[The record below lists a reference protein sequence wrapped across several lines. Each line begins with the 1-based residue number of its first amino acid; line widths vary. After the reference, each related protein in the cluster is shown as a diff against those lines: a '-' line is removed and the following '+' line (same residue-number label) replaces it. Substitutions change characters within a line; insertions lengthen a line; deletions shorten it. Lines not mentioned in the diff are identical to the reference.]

1 MKLRVE
7 QSGNVTVIH
16 VESNHLDAGNTTQ
29 FRNAVS
35 EAIAGRQGVLIDLTD
50 VQFVDSSGLG
60 ALLSCLRQISADG
73 GRLRLCGISRTVRS
87 LFELVR
93 MHRVFEI
100 HGSREE
106 ALAAFASETSDDTD
120 AAPPSEEAP

>member
-1 MKLRVE
+1 MKLRIE
-7 QSGNVTVIH
+7 PSDQATIIH
-16 VESNHLDAGNTTQ
+16 VESNHLDAANTTE

-35 EAIAGRQGVLIDLTD
+35 EAIAGRKRVLIDLTD

-93 MHRVFEI
+93 MHRVFDI
-100 HGSREE
+100 RATQAE
-106 ALAAFASETSDDTD
+106 ALAAFASDPAED
-120 AAPPSEEAP
+120 AEGAPPSDPAP

>member
-29 FRNAVS
+29 FRNAMS
-35 EAIAGRQGVLIDLTD
+35 EAIAGRQAVLIDLTD

-106 ALAAFASETSDDTD
+106 ALAAFASERNDDEG
-120 AAPPSEEAP
+120 AAPPPEEAP

>member
-1 MKLRVE
+1 MKLQTERCGE
-7 QSGNVTVIH
+7 VTIVC
-16 VESNHLDAGNTTQ
+16 VQSNHLDAGNTTQ

-35 EAIAGRQGVLIDLTD
+35 EAIAGRKGVLIDLTD

>member
-35 EAIAGRQGVLIDLTD
+35 GAIAGRKGVLIDLTD

-106 ALAAFASETSDDTD
+106 ALAAFTSETNDDEG
-120 AAPPSEEAP
+120 AAPPSKEAP

>member
-1 MKLRVE
+1 MKLRIE

-35 EAIAGRQGVLIDLTD
+35 EAIAGRKGVLIDLTD

-100 HGSREE
+100 HQSREE
-106 ALAAFASETSDDTD
+106 ALSAFTSETNDDEGAVVRCT
-120 AAPPSEEAP
+120 